1 MALRT
6 TSPPPVIRRGIV
18 DEQPWIDE
26 WPMWDEPLSKVRA
39 ALDIAAARERLAR
52 KFNRR
57 PVRLSK
63 AIEIDRA
70 WEQHAR
76 NGGRR

>member
-6 TSPPPVIRRGIV
+6 TSPPPVTQEGNQMN
-18 DEQPWIDE
+18 EQPWVDS

-52 KFNRR
+52 KFNRK

-70 WEQHAR
+70 WEQHS
-76 NGGRR
+76 GGRR